1 MTLYNFFCFDKMRTF
16 MKLKILRY
24 FIKQVYLILKFLSL
38 SSKIMFFK
46 LFLLSTAF
54 VVAVHG
60 QGSLD
65 DLISGVFT
73 PPPSTESKSGIENE
87 VRVRTF

>member
-1 MTLYNFFCFDKMRTF
+1 M
-16 MKLKILRY
+16 I
-24 FIKQVYLILKFLSL
+24 
-38 SSKIMFFK
+38 FK

-73 PPPSTESKSGIENE
+73 PPPSTETKSSGDE
-87 VRVRTF
+87 VRVRIFKDLMSWISLID

>member
-1 MTLYNFFCFDKMRTF
+1 M
-16 MKLKILRY
+16 I
-24 FIKQVYLILKFLSL
+24 
-38 SSKIMFFK
+38 FK

-73 PPPSTESKSGIENE
+73 PPPNTESKSGAEE
-87 VRVRTF
+87 VRVRI

>member
-1 MTLYNFFCFDKMRTF
+1 M
-16 MKLKILRY
+16 I
-24 FIKQVYLILKFLSL
+24 
-38 SSKIMFFK
+38 FK

-73 PPPSTESKSGIENE
+73 PPPNTESKSGVDE
-87 VRVRTF
+87 VRVRVLKML